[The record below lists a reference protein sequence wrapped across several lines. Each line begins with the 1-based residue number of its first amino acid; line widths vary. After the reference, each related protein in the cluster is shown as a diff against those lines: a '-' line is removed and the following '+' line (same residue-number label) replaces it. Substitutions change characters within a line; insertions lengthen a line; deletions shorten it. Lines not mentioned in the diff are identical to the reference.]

1 MRDTDYAYCVARIR
15 ANERY
20 LLKDKDLSELLEC
33 KSYDR
38 AQQYLI
44 DKKWLSKK
52 GSITE
57 SLKYQSEKLWE
68 LLSESV
74 PDKKELDILCVTNDF
89 FNIKAAVKCHF
100 TDKDPSAYYIQP
112 TTLNLKELSEKVA
125 SHKFSAIEG
134 VKGKCAEESYKT
146 ACLTENG
153 QNADIIIDR
162 ACIDEMKRYAD
173 KKGDS
178 VTGEISAFLCD
189 TANIKIAFRCAETNK
204 KRDFTETAIGECKA
218 FPRKDL
224 VEATLKG
231 KDSLTEYLAKTFYRE
246 GAEIYLSSAVG
257 TTPGLSTRREYSFC
271 IESIEL
277 AYSDFELTDGEEN
290 KAITVT
296 PMKIFWILFAIALFV
311 SSQVYLY
318 RKTKKS

>member
-20 LLKDKDLSELLEC
+20 LLKEKDLSDLLEC
-33 KSYDR
+33 KSYDS

-44 DKKWLSKK
+44 DKRWLSKK
-52 GSITE
+52 GDISE

-74 PDKKELDILCVTNDF
+74 PDKKELNILCVTNDF

-100 TDKDPSAYYIQP
+100 TGKDPSAYYLQP
-112 TTLNLKELSEKVA
+112 TTLNLKELTEKVA

-189 TANIKIAFRCAETNK
+189 TANIKIAFRCAQTDK

-218 FPRKDL
+218 FPRKDI

-231 KDSLTEYLAKTFYRE
+231 VDSLTEYLAKTVYCE
-246 GAEIYLSSAVG
+246 GAELYLNSAA
-257 TTPGLSTRREYSFC
+257 EYEKWC
-271 IESIEL
+271 
-277 AYSDFELTDGEEN
+277 DN
-290 KAITVT
+290 KVI
-296 PMKIFWILFAIALFV
+296 AIA
-311 SSQVYLY
+311 
-318 RKTKKS
+318 KKSGFTAFGFDPVCAYYYAKLTEMKSVRIILTGLKSGADKSEIKERMRALYV